1 MRNFFLKTIVFIL
14 VVVGIILGLSSLVL
28 PSFVSSQVESRLQ
41 GALHPEAQ
49 SMRIESSPGI
59 KLTLGDID
67 SFRGYLDGVM
77 LGKLKVQ
84 RLAFD
89 LRQIKVEPVEL
100 FLEERLHFTSFG
112 QGHIE
117 GIIHQDDLKQYI
129 EQQLSEKG
137 TKGLTIETVDISD
150 RGVVMRGQID
160 VGGFLSGKVTIQ
172 GHLEIEG
179 NTLQF
184 STEKLSI
191 GGASLNR
198 LSSGAVKAIP
208 LYNFENFPIPVHLD
222 RVETGREEIHVFVHP
237 VTQ

>member
-14 VVVGIILGLSSLVL
+14 VVVGIIVGLSSLVL

-89 LRQIKVEPVEL
+89 LRQIKVEPVEN
-100 FLEERLHFTSFG
+100 HTS
-112 QGHIE
+112 
-117 GIIHQDDLKQYI
+117 
-129 EQQLSEKG
+129 
-137 TKGLTIETVDISD
+137 
-150 RGVVMRGQID
+150 R
-160 VGGFLSGKVTIQ
+160 
-172 GHLEIEG
+172 
-179 NTLQF
+179 
-184 STEKLSI
+184 
-191 GGASLNR
+191 
-198 LSSGAVKAIP
+198 
-208 LYNFENFPIPVHLD
+208 
-222 RVETGREEIHVFVHP
+222 
-237 VTQ
+237 

>member
-28 PSFVSSQVESRLQ
+28 PSLVSSQVESRLQ

-89 LRQIKVEPVEL
+89 LRQIKW
-100 FLEERLHFTSFG
+100 S
-112 QGHIE
+112 Q
-117 GIIHQDDLKQYI
+117 
-129 EQQLSEKG
+129 
-137 TKGLTIETVDISD
+137 
-150 RGVVMRGQID
+150 
-160 VGGFLSGKVTIQ
+160 
-172 GHLEIEG
+172 
-179 NTLQF
+179 
-184 STEKLSI
+184 
-191 GGASLNR
+191 
-198 LSSGAVKAIP
+198 
-208 LYNFENFPIPVHLD
+208 
-222 RVETGREEIHVFVHP
+222 
-237 VTQ
+237 